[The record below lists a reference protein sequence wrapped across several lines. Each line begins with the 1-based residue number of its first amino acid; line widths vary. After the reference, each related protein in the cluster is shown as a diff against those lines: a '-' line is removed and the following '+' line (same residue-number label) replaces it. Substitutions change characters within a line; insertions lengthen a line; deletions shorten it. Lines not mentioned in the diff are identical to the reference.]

1 MHEIT
6 LKKNLTEGIFFQ
18 GIFSVTNPHPEIFL
32 VARIEKVLQGNI
44 THCAE
49 PYIKNSDPAK
59 VFIKI
64 ICEHFSQMQNLPF
77 IDTLNDNVNDASK
90 KKDKNNNN
98 NNKKNQHSFSMQYIL
113 KISCAL

>member
-1 MHEIT
+1 MHGIT

-77 IDTLNDNVNDASK
+77 IDTLNDSVNDASK
-90 KKDKNNNN
+90 KKDNNN
-98 NNKKNQHSFSMQYIL
+98 NNKKTNIL
-113 KISCAL
+113 SACNIF

>member
-1 MHEIT
+1 MLGFCTKSTQSICTGMGLEMI
-6 LKKNLTEGIFFQ
+6 
-18 GIFSVTNPHPEIFL
+18 VPHPEIFL

-77 IDTLNDNVNDASK
+77 IDTLNDSVNDASK
-90 KKDKNNNN
+90 KKDNN
-98 NNKKNQHSFSMQYIL
+98 NNKKKTNIL
-113 KISCAL
+113 SACNIF

>member
-1 MHEIT
+1 M
-6 LKKNLTEGIFFQ
+6 EGFVFQ

-59 VFIKI
+59 VFMKI
-64 ICEHFSQMQNLPF
+64 VCEHFSLIRNLSLPD
-77 IDTLNDNVNDASK
+77 I
-90 KKDKNNNN
+90 
-98 NNKKNQHSFSMQYIL
+98 
-113 KISCAL
+113 

>member
-1 MHEIT
+1 MEVV
-6 LKKNLTEGIFFQ
+6 FFQ

-64 ICEHFSQMQNLPF
+64 VCEHVSLMSNLPF
-77 IDTLNDNVNDASK
+77 TDILNGIIRDS
-90 KKDKNNNN
+90 
-98 NNKKNQHSFSMQYIL
+98 
-113 KISCAL
+113 